1 MAFDADLLAD
11 FDRLSARGPVG
22 RGVVT
27 AVWGSAPRPE
37 GACLL
42 ATPDGSVAGS
52 VSGGCVEAAV
62 AEEIVAA
69 MKRGTSRLLRYGVTD
84 ERAWEVG
91 LACGGTID
99 ILVQPSVPAE
109 VVAAA
114 RGPGGVV
121 VASPLEGEELGRPRV
136 VRENDSGTT
145 VPMVAAALDAL
156 RHQRSRTMQVPLGEG
171 AVPVFFEVFPRP
183 PRLILVGGVHIAAAL
198 VPLARALGYRTFV
211 ADGRPGFL
219 TRERFP
225 DADELVCGWPVEA
238 FEKIGLDAATY
249 ICILT
254 HDPKFDDPAL
264 LLALRSPAVY
274 VGALGSRKTQSARR
288 VRLREAGLT
297 DDQLARL
304 HGPIGLDLGGRG
316 PAETALEIL
325 AEMTAVRYGKTVKT
339 EA

>member
-1 MAFDADLLAD
+1 MRDLIAD
-11 FDRLSARGPVG
+11 FDRLRARGPVG

-27 AVWGSAPRPE
+27 SVWGSAPRPE

-42 ATPDGSVAGS
+42 ATADGGVVGS

-69 MKRGTSRLLRYGVTD
+69 LTRGTPRLVRYGVTD

-91 LACGGTID
+91 LACGGTIEV
-99 ILVQPSVPAE
+99 LVQPSVPDA

-121 VASPLEGEELGRPRV
+121 VAWPLEGDEPGIPTV
-136 VRENDSGTT
+136 VHEAEDARGAPLVS
-145 VPMVAAALDAL
+145 AALEAL
-156 RHQRSRTMQVPLGEG
+156 RSQRSRTARVPFPAGE
-171 AVPVFFEVFPRP
+171 APVFFEVFPRP
-183 PRLILVGGVHIAAAL
+183 PQLVIVGGVHVAAAL
-198 VPLARALGYRTFV
+198 VPMARALGYRTCV
-211 ADGRPGFL
+211 VDGRPAFL

-225 DADELVCGWPVEA
+225 DADELVHGWPEEA
-238 FEKIGLDAATY
+238 FARIGLDSATY
-249 ICILT
+249 VCVLT

-264 LLALRSPAVY
+264 MLALRSPAAY
-274 VGALGSRKTQSARR
+274 VGALGSRKTQGARR
-288 VRLREAGLT
+288 TRLRHAGLT
-297 DDQLARL
+297 DEEIARL

-325 AEMTAVRYGKTVKT
+325 AEMTAVRYGKEPAAT
-339 EA
+339 